1 MQRTVI
7 AGISAR
13 LADAIEH
20 VRWRLWH
27 GQVARALDLIGDTL
41 VTLSAKAEA
50 KSSIAVVAGKVG
62 RVPRDL
68 EVYVGQHSELIIDD
82 ATARRYG
89 KQISTAPIE
98 GTVRWLLRRRMAA
111 QQQMRW
117 SARGAHLML
126 KVRTP
131 VVNGTFDRD
140 HAPAERWARRPFRQA
155 A

>member
-1 MQRTVI
+1 VI
-7 AGISAR
+7 ARISAR

-20 VRWRLWH
+20 VHWRLWQ
-27 GQVARALDLIGDTL
+27 GQVARALDLIADTL
-41 VTLSAKAEA
+41 VTLSTKAEA

-62 RVPRDL
+62 RVPRDR
-68 EVYVGQHSELIIDD
+68 EIYVGRQSKLIIDGV
-82 ATARRYG
+82 AARRCDEP
-89 KQISTAPIE
+89 ISTAPIE
-98 GTVRWLLRRRMAA
+98 GTVQRLLHRCMAA

-117 SARGAHLML
+117 SSRGVHLMP

-140 HAPAERWARRPFRQA
+140 HAPAERWARCPFRQA